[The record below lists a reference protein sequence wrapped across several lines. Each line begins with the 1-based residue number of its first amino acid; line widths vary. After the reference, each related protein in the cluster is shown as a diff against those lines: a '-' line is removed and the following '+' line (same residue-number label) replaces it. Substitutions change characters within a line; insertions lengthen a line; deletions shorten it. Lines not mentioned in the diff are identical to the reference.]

1 MTRMIGCMECG
12 DWFPLDP
19 EYPHVNM
26 CPPCHDRY
34 PLPPRRVE
42 QPVYVAPTP
51 VERKARYSP
60 PVVPRTGTGRPN
72 VTRAVPCGTCGR
84 LLVGDAGK
92 TDAHGV
98 RYCGTLCLAAV
109 VFVPQSRKAAQP
121 AVTPPARPTT
131 VRAARTPRTC
141 VGPSLDP
148 GVMCGRPLEGRQ
160 RLYCSR
166 ACESAAYRLLQSAP
180 EPVTS
185 ARPCA
190 GPGCTFTAAVG
201 SSYCDSG
208 GACRQRASRARRKV
222 AAP

>member
-1 MTRMIGCMECG
+1 MDEPRHPEPPGSGRRWRLRGRVIPGTGPPTPRGHRSAHGRRSRELLPQRLGGCLMTRMIGCMECG

-148 GVMCGRPLEGRQ
+148 GVMCGRPLEG
-160 RLYCSR
+160 
-166 ACESAAYRLLQSAP
+166 
-180 EPVTS
+180 
-185 ARPCA
+185 
-190 GPGCTFTAAVG
+190 
-201 SSYCDSG
+201 
-208 GACRQRASRARRKV
+208 
-222 AAP
+222 